1 MTGRAFPAIMSN
13 KGARPPVGTKGAAEW
28 YWKRYTELYPKYF
41 WADDTKLADIVVA
54 SAKGSL
60 LYDVE
65 GKEYIDLTSQ
75 WATNNLGNVH
85 PEILK
90 ATVDALERYGFLILF
105 MNPHLPMIDLAEK
118 LLEIRPSKNLT
129 RVFLELSGT
138 GAAEGA
144 VKHAIEA
151 SGRPLILSF
160 MGQYHGLSIGATA
173 FGTLASRMRRN
184 WEAFSGGA
192 VHAPY
197 PMTYRKPKGMTDE
210 EFGDWCLGFLEDQ
223 ILRYVAYPDRIAGAI
238 FEPVALGA
246 GVLMP
251 RRYSGRELRGD
262 PGAGLQGD
270 RLEDGAGDP
279 IRIGDVSEDL
289 VLQEAEAPIA
299 ELLVGHPLR
308 LAICHRVRRVNR
320 ASGEGLPVPPHP
332 RCQGP
337 KRRGSDAEPMIL
349 AHEAQDQRTAARL
362 DRMLDGPFGGAGAG
376 ELEEHAGQVVRGTNR
391 EESLRDVDHRHVR
404 IHEEDE
410 ETVALEGIDGRLE
423 DLRMDVSQV
432 VRRPLAREV
441 DVLFAFDIVKEGAL
455 RGRDHDVGE
464 FCVVG
469 PEVLRVQLGVPPPVP
484 VGRALRPD
492 GRPCLLLCHPRRERP
507 SGHRGFGP
515 RVMKARSGSR

>member
-1 MTGRAFPAIMSN
+1 MTGRAFPARMA
-13 KGARPPVGTKGAAEW
+13 KKEARPPVGTKGAADW

-54 SAKGSL
+54 SAKGSF

-105 MNPHLPMIDLAEK
+105 MNPHLPMIDVAER
-118 LLEIRPSKNLT
+118 LLSIRPSDNLT

-210 EFGDWCLGFLEDQ
+210 QFGDWCLGFLEDQ

-238 FEPVALGA
+238 FEPVALEA
-246 GVLMP
+246 GVWIPPKNFVRGLRKLADTHGWFFIADEVEAGLGRTGKMWGIEHFGVAPDLVSVGKALGGGLMP
-251 RRYSGRELRGD
+251 LAAVLGD
-262 PGAGLQGD
+262 DRSMGKDDVVAGTTFGGHPAACVAATVTIDIMQRD
-270 RLEDGAGDP
+270 RIPERAA
-279 IRIGDVSEDL
+279 RIGGKALKRVKEWEDL
-289 VLQEAEAPIA
+289 SI
-299 ELLVGHPLR
+299 VGETRGLG
-308 LAICHRVRRVNR
+308 LAIGVEIV
-320 ASGEGLPVPPHP
+320 
-332 RCQGP
+332 
-337 KRRGSDAEPMIL
+337 SDKG
-349 AHEAQDQRTAARL
+349 TKAR
-362 DRMLDGPFGGAGAG
+362 DND
-376 ELEEHAGQVVRGTNR
+376 T
-391 EESLRDVDHRHVR
+391 
-404 IHEEDE
+404 
-410 ETVALEGIDGRLE
+410 
-423 DLRMDVSQV
+423 
-432 VRRPLAREV
+432 AREV
-441 DVLFAFDIVKEGAL
+441 FFDCVRGGVIPLYDYEMNVLRIQPPLTIEEAVLDKALDGMESAL
-455 RGRDHDVGE
+455 RKHGR
-464 FCVVG
+464 
-469 PEVLRVQLGVPPPVP
+469 
-484 VGRALRPD
+484 
-492 GRPCLLLCHPRRERP
+492 
-507 SGHRGFGP
+507 
-515 RVMKARSGSR
+515 